1 MKVGLIRPITLWP
14 FPAQIIRDIA
24 ERIDRFL
31 VFEMSTGQMIEDVKL
46 ALEGK
51 GHVSFYGRPGGV
63 VPTPAELAK
72 AIVQEYQKVTGHEK
86 GFFPTQISEEHTL
99 SLLCGMR
106 PQHHP
111 PGDLRGHRRNGHPG
125 DHDRRPAGGL
135 RRRRV
140 QLLRRGHA
148 GGAPRARMR
157 RGDGNQTDLPDR
169 VVFSYQGDG
178 DLAAI
183 GTAETFHAAN
193 RGENITVLFI
203 NNAVYGMTGGQMAP
217 TTLLGQ
223 VSTTSPPGR
232 NAILDGHPI
241 RMSEILANLEGTAYI
256 ERVAVNSAQNILR
269 AKKAIKKAFQ
279 YQMTAPVST

>member
-1 MKVGLIRPITLWP
+1 MKKVFSRPKSLKSTPFHYCAGCGHSIIHRVICEVIDEMGIRGIT
-14 FPAQIIRDIA
+14 I
-24 ERIDRFL
+24 
-31 VFEMSTGQMIEDVKL
+31 
-46 ALEGK
+46 
-51 GHVSFYGRPGGV
+51 GV
-63 VPTPAELAK
+63 P
-72 AIVQEYQKVTGHEK
+72 
-86 GFFPTQISEEHTL
+86 
-99 SLLCGMR
+99 
-106 PQHHP
+106 
-111 PGDLRGHRRNGHPG
+111 
-125 DHDRRPAGGL
+125 PAGCAVVAYNYFDVDMLEAPHG
-135 RRRRV
+135 
-140 QLLRRGHA
+140 RGCA
-148 GGAPRARMR
+148 VATGIKR
-157 RGDGNQTDLPDR
+157 TLPDR

-241 RMSEILANLEGTAYI
+241 RMSEILSNLEGTSYI

-269 AKKAIKKAFQ
+269 AKKAVKKAFQ
-279 YQMTAPVST
+279 YQLDGAGFNMIEVLSQCPTNWKMNTVEACRWIDEVMSKTFPIGVIKDAGKGQKDAD

>member
-1 MKVGLIRPITLWP
+1 MKKVFSRPKSLKSTPFHYCAGCGHSIIHRVICEVIDEMGIRGIT
-14 FPAQIIRDIA
+14 I
-24 ERIDRFL
+24 
-31 VFEMSTGQMIEDVKL
+31 
-46 ALEGK
+46 
-51 GHVSFYGRPGGV
+51 GV
-63 VPTPAELAK
+63 P
-72 AIVQEYQKVTGHEK
+72 
-86 GFFPTQISEEHTL
+86 
-99 SLLCGMR
+99 
-106 PQHHP
+106 
-111 PGDLRGHRRNGHPG
+111 
-125 DHDRRPAGGL
+125 PAGCAVVAYNYFDVDMLEAPHG
-135 RRRRV
+135 
-140 QLLRRGHA
+140 RGCA
-148 GGAPRARMR
+148 VATGIKR
-157 RGDGNQTDLPDR
+157 TLPDR

-241 RMSEILANLEGTAYI
+241 RMSEILSNLEGTSYI

-269 AKKAIKKAFQ
+269 AKKAVKKAFQ
-279 YQMTAPVST
+279 YQMDGAGFNMIEVLSQCPTNWKMNTVEACRWIDEVMSKTFPIGVIKDARKGQKDAD